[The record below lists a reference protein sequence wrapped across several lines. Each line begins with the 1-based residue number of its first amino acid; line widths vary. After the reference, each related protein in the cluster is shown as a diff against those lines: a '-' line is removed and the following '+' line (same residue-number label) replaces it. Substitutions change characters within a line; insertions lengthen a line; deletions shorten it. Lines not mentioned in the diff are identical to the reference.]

1 MGFNPL
7 KEKGMPLEKQIRDWS
22 ELSVKPYDKKAVPPY
37 TRCRVITINGAEIE
51 GALFS
56 HQFARHTSDTEL
68 KRKLAMTRRIEQQQ
82 QKVVNWL
89 IPAAESALEATIG
102 YEQVAVDL
110 TAFLART
117 EPDPV
122 VKAAL
127 DFALLEDFDH
137 LYRYAD
143 LLDMTKGI
151 KAEDIVGKLTEITIG
166 RPTVSE
172 HRHPFDEIR
181 PHFDAKT
188 ADIITKLHV
197 MIIIAAEQQ
206 TMNFYMNVG
215 NQAETEVGR
224 GLYQEIA
231 TIEEQHVTHYESL
244 MDPTISWFMR
254 DVMHQYTECYLYH
267 SFVQQEEDP
276 RIKGIWEQHLD
287 MEIGQLHASA
297 ELMKKYEKRD
307 PAEFLPDAMPD
318 PLIFE
323 SNVDYVRKILAAQAD
338 YNAKGTDYVP
348 GSELPKDYRYYEYQ
362 KMINGDASGDKAP
375 SQEVIRQYIQKNGKD
390 YRLELDGPHPVPRF
404 QERKKTVR

>member
-7 KEKGMPLEKQIRDWS
+7 EETGIPVEKQLRDWS
-22 ELSVKPYDKKAVPPY
+22 TLNVRPYDKNSVLPY
-37 TRCRVITINGAEIE
+37 TRCRIIVMNGAEIE

-56 HQFARHTSDTEL
+56 HQFARHAKDPDL
-68 KRKLAMTRRIEQQQ
+68 KRQLAMARRIEQQQ
-82 QKVVNWL
+82 QKMINWL
-89 IPAAESALEATIG
+89 TPADESTLEVTIG

-143 LLDMTKGI
+143 LLEMTQGI
-151 KAEDIVGKLTEITIG
+151 KAEDLVGNLTEITIG
-166 RPTVSE
+166 RPTITE

-181 PHFDAKT
+181 PHFDAAT

-197 MIIIAAEQQ
+197 MIIVAAEQQ

-215 NQAETEVGR
+215 NRAETELGR
-224 GLYQEIA
+224 ALYAEIA
-231 TIEEQHVTHYESL
+231 QIEEQHVTHYESL
-244 MDPTISWFMR
+244 ADPTMSWHMR

-267 SFVQQEEDP
+267 SFLQQEEDP
-276 RIKGIWEQHLD
+276 RIKGIWEEHLA
-287 MEIGQLHASA
+287 MEIGQLKAA
-297 ELMKKYEKRD
+297 CDLMKQFENRD
-307 PAEFLPDAMPD
+307 PAEFLPSSLPE

-323 SNVDYVRKILAAQAD
+323 SNIDYVRKILAEQAD
-338 YNAKGTDYVP
+338 WNAKGTEYVP
-348 GSELPKDYRYYEYQ
+348 MDQMGADHRYFAYQ
-362 KMINGDASGDKAP
+362 ETVNGDWTP
-375 SQEVIRQYIQKNGKD
+375 SQDVIRQYIDKNGKD
-390 YRLELDGPHPVPRF
+390 YRLEVDGPHPVERF
-404 QERKKTVR
+404 RTRDKVVR